1 MKNVE
6 VVQDKEYKE
15 LISNTETGKI
25 DEEITIPSELTATL
39 RAYQKSGYK
48 WLKVLDKY
56 KFGGILADDMGLRK
70 NVTSNSNYFRK

>member
-6 VVQDKEYKE
+6 VVQDKGYKE

-25 DEEITIPSELTATL
+25 DEEITIPSELTETL